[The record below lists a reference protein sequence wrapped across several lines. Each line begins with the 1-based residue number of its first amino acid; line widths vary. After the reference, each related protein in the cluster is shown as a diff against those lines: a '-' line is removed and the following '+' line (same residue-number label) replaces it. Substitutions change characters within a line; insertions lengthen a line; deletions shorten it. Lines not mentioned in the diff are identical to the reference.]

1 MRHVLGMVGG
11 KKSNQFE
18 PDGIDQALSIE
29 HREALAHLNYSREI
43 PNYSREIPK
52 FTPYACMRDLPA
64 LCFSTLRLRA
74 TRS

>member
-18 PDGIDQALSIE
+18 PDGTDQALSIE

-43 PNYSREIPK
+43 PK
-52 FTPYACMRDLPA
+52 FTPYACMQDLPA